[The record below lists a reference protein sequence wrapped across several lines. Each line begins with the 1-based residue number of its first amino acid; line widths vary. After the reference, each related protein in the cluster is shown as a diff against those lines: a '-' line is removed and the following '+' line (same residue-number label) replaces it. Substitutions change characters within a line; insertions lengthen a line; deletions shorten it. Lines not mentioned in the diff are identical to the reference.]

1 MSKKGKIFTYNG
13 QLDYFQVIN
22 TVYVNI
28 LGNDTLKGSVCTQ
41 FNRVRTHILPVLQ
54 RHDFRF
60 AVVVALANIIS
71 ST

>member
-22 TVYVNI
+22 TVYINT

-54 RHDFRF
+54 RR
-60 AVVVALANIIS
+60 AVAVVALANIIS

>member
-1 MSKKGKIFTYNG
+1 MSKQGKIFTYNG

-22 TVYVNI
+22 TVYMNI
-28 LGNDTLKGSVCTQ
+28 LGNDTLKGGVCTQ
-41 FNRVRTHILPVLQ
+41 LSRVRTHILPVVQ
-54 RHDFRF
+54 RR